1 MDLQLKVENVN
12 PKARKWEQFYR
23 TRNQYDKV
31 VRSTHGVNCTGSCS
45 WEVYV
50 KNGIIVWE
58 MQATDYPKLNSSI
71 PPYEPRGCARGISA
85 SWYVYSPLRIK
96 YPLIRGVL
104 LDYWTEAR
112 KKYSNPLEA
121 YESIMNN
128 PEKRINI
135 QKVRGKGGFRR
146 IHWKDAL
153 ELISSA
159 SLYTAL
165 KYGPDRVIGFSPI
178 PAMSYISYAAGARFL
193 QLFGGVA
200 MSFYDW
206 YSDLPPAFPE
216 IWGEQTDV
224 AESADW
230 FNARYIVAMGSN
242 ISVTRAPDS
251 HFIHEARH
259 EGTKFVVV
267 TPEFS
272 PIAKNADWWIPVKP
286 GQDNAMWMAINH
298 VILSEF
304 YVEKKV
310 PFFTN
315 YIKRF
320 TDCPFVIELVK
331 EGEKYTFGKF
341 VRSNNLEKYKQ
352 LENGDWNLL
361 MYDSITKEF
370 KAPKGTIGFRWAKAK
385 GNWNLKLEDALDN
398 SVINPELSFI
408 DNFDEKVTVSINN
421 FENNSILEREI
432 PIKWLSTGSKR
443 IPVVTVFDIL
453 MTQFGVNRGLK
464 GDYPSSYDDEIP
476 YTPAWQEK
484 LSGIGKETIIR
495 LAREFAYNAEITEG
509 KSMIIIGTGINHWY
523 HNNLSYRSAILSLL
537 LTGCVGRNGGGFNHY
552 VGQEKAALVAPWATI
567 AFASDWIRPP
577 RLQQT
582 PIWHTMNTDQWRYED
597 TFDDYLQSAKETKYT
612 KGHIADQIA
621 SAVRMGWMPF
631 YPQFNKNTF
640 ELIKEAQENGLTTDD
655 QIKQF
660 IIKKL
665 QDKELKFAVQDVDSE
680 ENWPRIWFIW
690 RANALSSS
698 AKGQEYF
705 LRHYLGTDDNSIA
718 KERAKDKVKTIT
730 FKEPVPRGK
739 MDLVVDINFRMDT
752 SALYSDI
759 ILPTAMWYEKNDLNT
774 TDLHTYIHPL
784 GEAVAPAWEAKSD
797 WNIFK
802 ALAKSVSEIATKLD
816 IKPQKDVVSP
826 PLLHDTPAEIAQTE
840 VKDWYFGECNPIPGK
855 TMPGLA
861 FVTRDYKNLYNK
873 YISLGRLTRDQG
885 MAAHGINIPV
895 KEEYDELLELPTG
908 GVPASN
914 RIRCV
919 EWNGEKYPTLEDAL
933 DVANIILHLADS
945 NRGSRLNFADISRQ
959 PRRINNSPCWSG
971 IIDHGRPYA
980 QFTINTERFVPW
992 RTLTGRQQMYLD
1004 HELYIDFGE
1013 NVPTYKPKILSSQ
1026 ISDLKESSEDGLML
1040 NFVTPHGKWQ
1050 IHSTFYDTYQMRTLS
1065 RSMEPC
1071 WLHPS
1076 DAEKLNIQ
1084 DNDWV
1089 ELHNDHGVAVT
1100 RAAVSARVQPGTAT
1114 IHHSAERT
1122 LSVPRSEIRN
1132 GTRAGVHNSLIRSR
1146 MKPLFL
1152 AGGYAQF
1159 SYFFNYW
1166 GPVGVNR
1173 DCYVRVRK
1181 LQKVIW

>member
-597 TFDDYLQSAKETKYT
+597 TFDDYLQSSKETKYT

-665 QDKELKFAVQDVDSE
+665 QDKE
-680 ENWPRIWFIW
+680 
-690 RANALSSS
+690 
-698 AKGQEYF
+698 
-705 LRHYLGTDDNSIA
+705 
-718 KERAKDKVKTIT
+718 
-730 FKEPVPRGK
+730 
-739 MDLVVDINFRMDT
+739 
-752 SALYSDI
+752 
-759 ILPTAMWYEKNDLNT
+759 
-774 TDLHTYIHPL
+774 
-784 GEAVAPAWEAKSD
+784 
-797 WNIFK
+797 
-802 ALAKSVSEIATKLD
+802 
-816 IKPQKDVVSP
+816 
-826 PLLHDTPAEIAQTE
+826 
-840 VKDWYFGECNPIPGK
+840 
-855 TMPGLA
+855 
-861 FVTRDYKNLYNK
+861 
-873 YISLGRLTRDQG
+873 
-885 MAAHGINIPV
+885 
-895 KEEYDELLELPTG
+895 
-908 GVPASN
+908 
-914 RIRCV
+914 
-919 EWNGEKYPTLEDAL
+919 
-933 DVANIILHLADS
+933 
-945 NRGSRLNFADISRQ
+945 
-959 PRRINNSPCWSG
+959 
-971 IIDHGRPYA
+971 
-980 QFTINTERFVPW
+980 
-992 RTLTGRQQMYLD
+992 
-1004 HELYIDFGE
+1004 
-1013 NVPTYKPKILSSQ
+1013 
-1026 ISDLKESSEDGLML
+1026 
-1040 NFVTPHGKWQ
+1040 
-1050 IHSTFYDTYQMRTLS
+1050 
-1065 RSMEPC
+1065 
-1071 WLHPS
+1071 
-1076 DAEKLNIQ
+1076 
-1084 DNDWV
+1084 
-1089 ELHNDHGVAVT
+1089 
-1100 RAAVSARVQPGTAT
+1100 
-1114 IHHSAERT
+1114 
-1122 LSVPRSEIRN
+1122 
-1132 GTRAGVHNSLIRSR
+1132 
-1146 MKPLFL
+1146 
-1152 AGGYAQF
+1152 
-1159 SYFFNYW
+1159 
-1166 GPVGVNR
+1166 
-1173 DCYVRVRK
+1173 
-1181 LQKVIW
+1181 